1 MNVSL
6 DPATQHQI
14 ERMVDDLCS
23 EFAED
28 FPRRQ
33 IEEVMSDS
41 VERITETARVY
52 DFVPL
57 MAYRFTCERLKAIRR
72 ARGEDAEGAW
82 DVVFVSLSGGGRGQI
97 AAALTAKLSR
107 KRVSVHSAGT
117 ATRAGI
123 DPQVR
128 TAIAELDLDPDE
140 QFARPVTDEVLR
152 GADVI
157 VTMGHSV
164 GQIEIPRGAPHEDW
178 RIGDPIGAPIQEIR
192 RVRTDIEYRVRALLT
207 RPWRAPHRH
216 RRSRIRRLARA
227 WREFGRRRP
236 VGALNPAGSWS
247 HRGAAAAAPDT
258 DDPGLA
264 RERTALAWTRSALTM
279 AASGVS
285 DHARG
290 VRRYLAGSPCQRGR
304 DRDVVRADLAPRQVI
319 YREHREPGI
328 ATATNGRVWP
338 VDGGDG
344 ADRLGRDCGDDPD
357 LALSP
362 CSAATLSRLRSER
375 SHYSAAPRLLGFGDA
390 VAANP

>member
-28 FPRRQ
+28 FPRPQ

-52 DFVPL
+52 DFIPL

-117 ATRAGI
+117 ATSAEI
-123 DPQVR
+123 DPHVR
-128 TAIAELDLDPDE
+128 TAIAELGLDPDE

-157 VTMGHSV
+157 VTMGPSV
-164 GQIEIPRGAPHEDW
+164 GQVEIPQGVRHADW
-178 RIGDPIGAPIQEIR
+178 RIGDPIVPPSKRSGAFA
-192 RVRTDIEYRVRALLT
+192 TT
-207 RPWRAPHRH
+207 
-216 RRSRIRRLARA
+216 S
-227 WREFGRRRP
+227 
-236 VGALNPAGSWS
+236 N
-247 HRGAAAAAPDT
+247 
-258 DDPGLA
+258 
-264 RERTALAWTRSALTM
+264 TA
-279 AASGVS
+279 
-285 DHARG
+285 
-290 VRRYLAGSPCQRGR
+290 
-304 DRDVVRADLAPRQVI
+304 
-319 YREHREPGI
+319 
-328 ATATNGRVWP
+328 
-338 VDGGDG
+338 
-344 ADRLGRDCGDDPD
+344 
-357 LALSP
+357 
-362 CSAATLSRLRSER
+362 SER
-375 SHYSAAPRLLGFGDA
+375 C
-390 VAANP
+390 